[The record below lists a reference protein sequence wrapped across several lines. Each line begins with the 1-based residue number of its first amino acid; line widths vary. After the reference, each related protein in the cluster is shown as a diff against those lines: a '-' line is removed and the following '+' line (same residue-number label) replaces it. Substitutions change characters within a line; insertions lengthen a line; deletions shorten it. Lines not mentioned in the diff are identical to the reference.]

1 MTRTGGGCAN
11 QGGVALQAAA
21 MHQQAAF
28 PLDVLDAKKITAAIR
43 FTLATQKPAAIGC
56 LDDALRIV
64 RSRLQG

>member
-1 MTRTGGGCAN
+1 
-11 QGGVALQAAA
+11 